1 MQVNKVRIK
10 IPCNVIKDTVEKHI
24 EVKMVEDACDMEF
37 EYRLPISSFHKLVN
51 DHEADDDSEMLV
63 RKLSHDEIELLSR
76 MLEML
81 PLVSE
86 DRFAAFQTSE
96 HIYQIVLE
104 SKDLKWMYEY
114 VKAQK
119 QLEESEMYN

>member
-1 MQVNKVRIK
+1 MQVNKVRIR
-10 IPCNVIKDTVEKHI
+10 IPNEVIKQKIDKQI

-37 EYRLPISSFHKLVN
+37 ECRLPISSFHKLVN

-63 RKLSHDEIELLSR
+63 RKLSQDEIELLSR
-76 MLEML
+76 MLDML

-86 DRFAAFQTSE
+86 DRFAAFQTRE

-104 SKDLKWMYEY
+104 RKDLEWMSEY
-114 VKAQK
+114 IKAQK
-119 QLEESEMYN
+119 QREESEMYN